1 MGRNITYSFL
11 EFALVPTVLAVLLF
25 PSSSGQLQYSE
36 VQTLFSVQ
44 SLLEYPSMLSSWNN
58 RSNFC
63 GDFHSSSLT
72 IVCSGASVTELSI
85 VGNKGSTSSSS
96 KLQQNFS
103 VSNQTLS
110 SDFSIDS
117 LFATLSQLPS
127 LKSLS
132 LVSLGLWGT
141 LPTRISL
148 LSSLQVLNV
157 SSNFLYGYI
166 PMRVSLLRNLQTLA
180 LDNNM
185 FYGRV
190 PRWVNSLGSLSVL
203 NLGNNGLN
211 GSLPSTLGTSKNLK
225 VLILSRNRLSGGVPN
240 LSDLVNLEVLDLSD
254 NLLGPKFPALG
265 NNLVHLS
272 LQMNLFTYNIPSQ
285 LASFDRLESFDIS
298 LNRFVGPI
306 LLPLFSLPSI
316 QYLNLRGNK
325 FTGLLSVHLKC
336 NSKLQFVDISNNLLT
351 GGLPTCLHTSPSR
364 TVSYSGNCLN
374 DTSKYQHQYSF
385 CSNQAL
391 AAIPP
396 PIKKKTSSNK
406 LVLLLGV
413 AGGIVVGAV
422 IIGFLML
429 VVFRRC
435 KATNSRSQKT
445 KVITASAGFPPRLL
459 SNTKY
464 ISHTMRLGPLGLP
477 SYRIFTLE
485 EIEEATDN
493 FDKLNLMGEGSE
505 GQLYRGRLGNGSL
518 VAVRSFRLKEKH
530 TVQSLMQ
537 YIEPLTKLRHRHL
550 VSILGHCMVS
560 YMDSQNVEMVYLIFE
575 FIANGTLSNLIYD
588 RSQGDM
594 LGWPERVAI
603 AMGIARGVKFLHT
616 GVVPGVFGNDLKA
629 ESILLD
635 HMLTPKISKY
645 NLPMPSKSPAVKVG
659 SESPLNVSEVALQ
672 PASVEQGEKSDIRC
686 LGIIMLELIVGRH
699 INTPSELDAL
709 KNQISSITD
718 AERLREAIDPS
729 IHHSCSYAS
738 LRTMIDIA
746 IKCLA
751 EELSER
757 PSVEDVIWHLQ
768 YSAQVQDGLAT
779 NSNIEDYL
787 DLHI

>member
-1 MGRNITYSFL
+1 MGRNITCFSFP
-11 EFALVPTVLAVLLF
+11 EFALVFAVLAVLLF
-25 PSSSGQLQYSE
+25 PSSNGQLQYSE

-44 SLLEYPSMLSSWNN
+44 RILEYPSALSGWSN

-63 GDFHSSSLT
+63 SDFQSSSLT
-72 IVCSGASVTELSI
+72 IVCSGASVIELSI
-85 VGNKGSTSSSS
+85 VGNKGASSGS
-96 KLQQNFS
+96 KLLQDFS
-103 VSNQTLS
+103 VSDQTLS
-110 SDFSIDS
+110 SEFSIDS

-148 LSSLQVLNV
+148 LLSLQVLNV

-166 PMRVSLLRNLQTLA
+166 PMRVSLLRSLQTLA

-185 FYGRV
+185 FYGHV
-190 PRWVNSLGSLSVL
+190 PRWVNSLNSLSVL
-203 NLGNNGLN
+203 NLGNNALN

-225 VLILSRNRLSGGVPN
+225 VLILSTNRLSGGVPN
-240 LSDLVNLEVLDLSD
+240 LSGLVNLEVLDLGD

-265 NNLVHLS
+265 NNLVKLS
-272 LQMNLFTYNIPSQ
+272 LQRNLFTYNIPSQ

-298 LNRFVGPI
+298 HNRFVGPI

-316 QYLNLRGNK
+316 QYLNLSGNK
-325 FTGLLSVHLKC
+325 LTGLLPVHMKC
-336 NSKLQFVDISNNLLT
+336 NAKLQFVDISNNLLT
-351 GGLPTCLHTSPSR
+351 GVLPTCLRNSSST

-374 DTSKYQHQYSF
+374 NTSKYQHQYSF
-385 CSNQAL
+385 CSNPAL

-406 LVLLLGV
+406 LILLLGV

-429 VVFRRC
+429 VLVRQC
-435 KATNSRSQKT
+435 KAPNSRQQKT

-459 SNTKY
+459 SNSKY

-477 SYRIFTLE
+477 PYRIFTLE

-493 FDKLNLMGEGSE
+493 FDKSNLMGEGSQ
-505 GQLYRGRLGNGSL
+505 GQIYRGRLGNGSL

-530 TVQSLMQ
+530 TLESLMQ

-550 VSILGHCMVS
+550 VSILGHCIVC

-575 FIANGTLSNLIYD
+575 FISNGPLSSLIYD
-588 RSQGDM
+588 GRQGDM
-594 LGWPERVAI
+594 LSWPERVGI
-603 AMGIARGVKFLHT
+603 AMGITRGVKFLHT

-629 ESILLD
+629 ENILLD
-635 HMLTPKISKY
+635 HNLTPKISKY
-645 NLPMPSKSPAVKVG
+645 NLPMPSKSMAVKVG
-659 SESPLNVSEVALQ
+659 SGPLNVSEAALQ
-672 PASVEQGEKSDIRC
+672 PASIEQGEKSDIYR
-686 LGIIMLELIVGRH
+686 LGIVMLELIIGRH
-699 INTPSELDAL
+699 INTQNELDAL
-709 KNQISSITD
+709 KNQISSTTD

-729 IHHSCSYAS
+729 IHHSCSHAS

-746 IKCLA
+746 VKCLS
-751 EELSER
+751 EETSER

-779 NSNIEDYL
+779 NSNVEDYL